1 MKKVVLSV
9 VAALAM
15 TAAAPAFAADMAVK
29 AKPMAP
35 AAAPSP
41 FDVLF
46 GTAFTTDYE
55 LRGVSQSAH
64 KPAVQGYFELDY
76 TVTDWLK
83 LYAGVWGSSL
93 YTGFADAEFDI
104 SGGGRLSWGNFGL
117 DLGFV
122 YYEYPDGT
130 ANGFGSFG
138 EFYAKPS
145 YKVADWLTIGG
156 VIDGGSNFNDKVNA
170 AGPWVGNADAGYYSA
185 NAVITLPWHPVADVT
200 LSINPEIGRQW
211 YSSDVNANL
220 GVASYTYWDVGL
232 DINWKAV
239 TLDLRYWDTN
249 TSGTAAGGGNAVCFV
264 GAGHTDMDAC
274 APRFVA
280 TLKFDTSISALK

>member
-15 TAAAPAFAADMAVK
+15 TAAAPAFAADMPVK

-41 FDVLF
+41 WDVLF

-55 LRGVSQSAH
+55 LRGVSQSNH

-76 TVTDWLK
+76 TATDWLK

-104 SGGGRLSWGNFGL
+104 TRRRAASAGATSASISGY
-117 DLGFV
+117 V
-122 YYEYPDGT
+122 YYEYPDGMRH
-130 ANGFGSFG
+130 NGFGSFG

-156 VIDGGSNFNDKVNA
+156 VIDGGNNFNNKVYA
-170 AGPWVGNADAGYYSA
+170 APDCVWVGNADADYYSG
-185 NAVITLPWHPVADVT
+185 NAVITLPWHPVTDVT

-211 YSSDVNANL
+211 YSPA
-220 GVASYTYWDVGL
+220 
-232 DINWKAV
+232 
-239 TLDLRYWDTN
+239 
-249 TSGTAAGGGNAVCFV
+249 
-264 GAGHTDMDAC
+264 
-274 APRFVA
+274 
-280 TLKFDTSISALK
+280 